1 MHTQIGHSIPESAYS
16 NGPYPYSISM
26 PSMYN
31 QNSFPYNANNSSS
44 NAHGLS
50 HGTSVSQQA
59 YPGISMQPYQ
69 QQQQLEHSQYHLS
82 NVPPNKQQQ
91 HNSGSSTADSN
102 TSNGSEF
109 DVNRNSVKK
118 RRKPAP
124 TIATGRRNLKNETV
138 APEEAERRIKRRERN
153 RKSAQRCRER
163 KIEKK
168 ETLQKEINDVN
179 QKSRKYLDLA
189 ENILKAWKERLRFLD
204 ENLPGHNFK
213 SQLSVME
220 FEQLID
226 ACSSRN
232 NEHSEA
238 GDTCSPRSSVVDPS
252 MVNPIKQEYVLAP
265 AHVGQNTPNSNFMTC
280 GKMEQFYQTSFTSD
294 LLPPN
299 VVHSGYDQY
308 HHGYTNDNSMG
319 YI

>member
-1 MHTQIGHSIPESAYS
+1 M
-16 NGPYPYSISM
+16 
-26 PSMYN
+26 
-31 QNSFPYNANNSSS
+31 
-44 NAHGLS
+44 
-50 HGTSVSQQA
+50 SQ
-59 YPGISMQPYQ
+59 
-69 QQQQLEHSQYHLS
+69 
-82 NVPPNKQQQ
+82 
-91 HNSGSSTADSN
+91 
-102 TSNGSEF
+102 
-109 DVNRNSVKK
+109 
-118 RRKPAP
+118 
-124 TIATGRRNLKNETV
+124 V

-204 ENLPGHNFK
+204 EKLPGHNFK

-220 FEQLID
+220 FEQLIE
-226 ACSSRN
+226 ACSTRN
-232 NEHSEA
+232 NENSEA

-265 AHVGQNTPNSNFMTC
+265 SHVGQNTPNSNFMTC

-308 HHGYTNDNSMG
+308 HHPYTNDNSMG